1 VISGFLKHALRASVG
16 DVAGQAEVQVFSL
29 DIATV
34 LLEHGLGVYSP
45 WPKQYVYVCLFC
57 LPSRFPS
64 YNEIDI
70 ATVLLEHGLGVY
82 SPWPKQYVYS
92 RVPSS
97 AITIVPLSCHQELS
111 YSEL

>member
-1 VISGFLKHALRASVG
+1 MISGFLKHALRASVG
-16 DVAGQAEVQVFSL
+16 VVAGQAEVQVFSL
-29 DIATV
+29 
-34 LLEHGLGVYSP
+34 
-45 WPKQYVYVCLFC
+45 
-57 LPSRFPS
+57 
-64 YNEIDI
+64 DI